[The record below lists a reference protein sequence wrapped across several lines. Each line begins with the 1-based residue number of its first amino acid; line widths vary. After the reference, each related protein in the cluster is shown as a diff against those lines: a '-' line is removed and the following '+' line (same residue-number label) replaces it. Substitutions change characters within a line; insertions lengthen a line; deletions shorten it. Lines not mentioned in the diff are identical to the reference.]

1 MVTFG
6 SSPKIS
12 TTVENTVEKPDVVG
26 QIRLK
31 RVYFGQ
37 FPRGE
42 APGEAYFTALVRDAI
57 VVSP

>member
-1 MVTFG
+1 MITFG

-26 QIRLK
+26 QPGLK
-31 RVYFGQ
+31 RVDFGQ

-42 APGEAYFTALVRDAI
+42 ASSEADVTAPARDAI